1 MGNRNIGKLARG
13 RSLLRKKLLV
23 IETLVFLIPALSIVY
38 ILFQKTISFNTT
50 QLLIV
55 LAALCLVLGGM
66 VLLRQVF
73 DRILM
78 MQNIMNTDEGG
89 EEYVH
94 DVQKDSDE
102 LYKITKSFSNLMKDF
117 QTSNLELQRSIEE
130 IAERKK
136 IAADLQ
142 RAMEKAEIAN
152 KAKSRFL
159 ANMSHEFLTPLNAV
173 IGFSQLLKSE
183 THGELNEKQ
192 IKYTNNVMENGQRLM
207 GLVDG
212 ILELSKVETKRMELK
227 LSIFD
232 IRNEL
237 QDLVDHSMAAADKK
251 QITLVSNLSSD
262 LQSIAADLEKFR
274 QIVLNLLNNAVKFT
288 LDGGA
293 IDFTAKIMMGSQI
306 QVLDSGDPDTS
317 AQFLDLN
324 IQYLQISILDT
335 GIGVEPENLKRI
347 FSLFEQV
354 DMSSKRLFNG
364 TGQGLAMS
372 RKLVELHKGKI
383 WVESEGRDKGCRFT
397 FVLPLKAEVQAE

>member
-192 IKYTNNVMENGQRLM
+192 IKYTNNVMENER
-207 GLVDG
+207 
-212 ILELSKVETKRMELK
+212 T
-227 LSIFD
+227 
-232 IRNEL
+232 
-237 QDLVDHSMAAADKK
+237 
-251 QITLVSNLSSD
+251 
-262 LQSIAADLEKFR
+262 
-274 QIVLNLLNNAVKFT
+274 T
-288 LDGGA
+288 LDGPG
-293 IDFTAKIMMGSQI
+293 
-306 QVLDSGDPDTS
+306 
-317 AQFLDLN
+317 
-324 IQYLQISILDT
+324 
-335 GIGVEPENLKRI
+335 
-347 FSLFEQV
+347 
-354 DMSSKRLFNG
+354 
-364 TGQGLAMS
+364 
-372 RKLVELHKGKI
+372 
-383 WVESEGRDKGCRFT
+383 
-397 FVLPLKAEVQAE
+397 

>member
-1 MGNRNIGKLARG
+1 
-13 RSLLRKKLLV
+13 
-23 IETLVFLIPALSIVY
+23 
-38 ILFQKTISFNTT
+38 
-50 QLLIV
+50 
-55 LAALCLVLGGM
+55 
-66 VLLRQVF
+66 
-73 DRILM
+73 
-78 MQNIMNTDEGG
+78 
-89 EEYVH
+89 
-94 DVQKDSDE
+94 
-102 LYKITKSFSNLMKDF
+102 
-117 QTSNLELQRSIEE
+117 
-130 IAERKK
+130 
-136 IAADLQ
+136 
-142 RAMEKAEIAN
+142 
-152 KAKSRFL
+152 
-159 ANMSHEFLTPLNAV
+159 
-173 IGFSQLLKSE
+173 
-183 THGELNEKQ
+183 
-192 IKYTNNVMENGQRLM
+192 M

-306 QVLDSGDPDTS
+306 QVPDSGDPDTS

>member
-1 MGNRNIGKLARG
+1 MGNRNIGKLAKG
-13 RSLLRKKLLV
+13 RSLLKKKLLV
-23 IETLVFLIPALSIVY
+23 IETLIFLIPALSIGY
-38 ILFQKTISFNTT
+38 IFFEKTISFNIT

-55 LAALCLVLGGM
+55 IAALCLVLGGM

-78 MQNIMNTDEGG
+78 MQNIMNTAEGG

-102 LYKITKSFSNLMKDF
+102 LYKITKSFSNLMKEF
-117 QTSNLELQRSIEE
+117 QKSNLELQRSIEE

-152 KAKSRFL
+152 RAKSRFL

-173 IGFSQLLKSE
+173 IGFSQLLKSK

-212 ILELSKVETKRMELK
+212 ILELSKVETKRMKLK

-237 QDLVDHSMAAADKK
+237 QDLVDHCMAAADKK
-251 QITLVSNLSSD
+251 EITLVSDLSSD

-288 LDGGA
+288 PDGGT
-293 IDFTAKIMMGSQI
+293 IDFTAKIMTGSQI

-317 AQFLDLN
+317 AQSLDLN

-335 GIGVEPENLKRI
+335 GIGVEPENRKRI

-372 RKLVELHKGKI
+372 SKLVELHKGKI